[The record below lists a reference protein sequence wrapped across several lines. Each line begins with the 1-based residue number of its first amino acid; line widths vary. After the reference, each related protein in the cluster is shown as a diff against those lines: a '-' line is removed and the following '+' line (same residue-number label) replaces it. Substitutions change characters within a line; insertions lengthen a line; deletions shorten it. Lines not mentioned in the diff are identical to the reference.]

1 MKSKTLRFNTKNK
14 TKKKNKIQIGGS
26 DFSAEPLIGEISE
39 RMYFLPNQNN
49 EVYGFD
55 ISRVTQ
61 ELYSAEKPI
70 VKPGLSIT
78 GRVLQIENLGG
89 STSTEPILPGMEE
102 QASTMMYLNKDE
114 ILNDSYLVLNS
125 LHGMHINNLK
135 TVPANTIIC
144 FLSSIDYLIFSNPPQ
159 ANGVFDFIRELNEEK
174 YVQLFQKNIAL
185 TDQDLSYTT
194 YKDEL
199 GERNIYSHLPVYNC
213 FLDSMWYFPGQ
224 LYPDLNNNLSHN
236 DPLVGGIDFISYDSQ
251 KKNIFYAEDSNYYY
265 YQNIQ
270 DKHFVAGQTEPY
282 SKILSELVNYEK
294 TDMNKKYKLIIVS
307 SCRPLEQYDK
317 KNFLSLEVYTYHLN
331 KRLKYSKT
339 TVYNSDVKLTPQC
352 SYISSQKYYLVNK
365 QIGSVFLNN
374 ETKNDN
380 YSGKIPRLQKIYYN
394 IINNHDVYRGGEL
407 IYLSGLS
414 FIKLYK
420 FLLKLGETNEE
431 KQTQII
437 RGLIRSCYQILN
449 DNFIKFM
456 EGLYNLTIM
465 TKSDDPEECKFKDIF
480 QYMRDLNHLLSRNS
494 PLLGIFMHHRIDEY
508 YSNYHHRQY
517 YSSMETDTGSPTT
530 SIEGVPS
537 RRNTILYKS
546 IISLDE
552 EIEPR
557 IKTLLL
563 GNKTIIRTTDVYKY
577 NYINKIVIFK
587 DLEITGQGQEVEPQ
601 GLIDFLL
608 GVFPKLKILI
618 FRNCYTSQISF
629 NITQKNTTIK
639 ELKIINANVIINKL
653 SNLTNLE
660 NYEIV
665 NNEGIMNVIID
676 SNMKKLNYI
685 HLEHLS
691 NLQNINITN
700 KKFSMERLSLVGNL
714 ENLKNL
720 RIETKKLNEL
730 SIRDCNL
737 NLSPNFKIDTPDY
750 FKCKLLE
757 LVNTKIKISLL
768 ETLLTNPIKII
779 FYRKYASLK
788 MNHIDIIGTNAKK
801 KLLNIIY
808 NNASVEILYIAI
820 DNNLLNINNS
830 DLAGWRKK
838 KNKVSILSDHLNQSL
853 SLKNR
858 NYFTVF

>member
-1 MKSKTLRFNTKNK
+1 MKSKTLRFTTKNK
-14 TKKKNKIQIGGS
+14 TKKNNKIQIGGS
-26 DFSAEPLIGEISE
+26 DFSEDALIREINE
-39 RMYFLPNQNN
+39 RMDFLPNQKN
-49 EVYGFD
+49 EVSEYN
-55 ISRVTQ
+55 ISRVAQ
-61 ELYSAEKPI
+61 DLYRREKPI
-70 VKPGLSIT
+70 IKPGLSIT

-89 STSTEPILPGMEE
+89 TTSTDYKNAGMRE
-102 QASTMMYLNKDE
+102 QASTMMDLNELE
-114 ILNDSYLVLNS
+114 ILQDSYLVLNT
-125 LHGMHINNLK
+125 LHGMHSNNLK

-144 FLSSIDYLIFSNPPQ
+144 FLSSIDYLIYSNPVKN
-159 ANGVFDFIRELNEEK
+159 NGVFDFIEGLNKDK
-174 YVQLFQKNIAL
+174 YIQLFKKNIAL
-185 TDQDLSYTT
+185 TDQDLSFTT
-194 YKDEL
+194 YNDDL
-199 GERNIYSHLPVYNC
+199 GERTIYSHLPVYNC

-236 DPLVGGIDFISYDSQ
+236 DPLVGGIDFISYDHQ
-251 KKNIFYAEDSNYYY
+251 KQNFIYAEDSNYYH
-265 YQNIQ
+265 YQNIK
-270 DKHFVAGQTEPY
+270 DKYFVEGETNDY
-282 SKILSELVNYEK
+282 RIILSDLVNYEK
-294 TDMNKKYKLIIVS
+294 TDMNKKYKLILVS
-307 SCRPLEQYDK
+307 SCRQLEQYDK
-317 KNFLSLEVYTYHLN
+317 RHFLSLEVYTYHLN
-331 KRLKYSKT
+331 KRLKNTKLNDYSS
-339 TVYNSDVKLTPQC
+339 NVKLTPQC
-352 SYISSQKYYLVNK
+352 AYISSQKYYIVNR
-365 QIGSVFLNN
+365 QFGAIFLNN
-374 ETKNDN
+374 KTKNDN
-380 YSGKIPRLQKIYYN
+380 YSGKIPRLQKIYN
-394 IINNHDVYRGGEL
+394 EDAYREGEL
-407 IYLSGLS
+407 IYLSSLS
-414 FIKLYK
+414 FMKLYK
-420 FLLKLGETNEE
+420 FLAKLGEKSQE

-437 RGLIRSCYQILN
+437 RGLIFSCYKILN

-456 EGLYNLTIM
+456 EGLYNFTIM
-465 TKSDDPEECKFKDIF
+465 TKSYDPEDCKFKDIF
-480 QYMRDLNHLLSRNS
+480 KYMRDLNHLLGRNS
-494 PLLGIFMHHRIDEY
+494 PLLGIFMHHKIDEY

-517 YSSMETDTGSPTT
+517 YSGMVTDTGLPTT
-530 SIEGVPS
+530 SFEGDPS

-546 IISLDE
+546 IISLDVK
-552 EIEPR
+552 IDQR

-563 GNKTIIRTTDVYKY
+563 GNKTIIRTSDVYKY
-577 NYINKIVIFK
+577 NYINKIVIFR
-587 DLEITGQGQEVEPQ
+587 DLEITGQEVGPQ

-608 GVFPKLKILI
+608 GVFPKLRILI
-618 FRNCYTSQISF
+618 FRNCYKSQISF

-639 ELKIINANVIINKL
+639 ELKIINANVIINKI

-660 NYEIV
+660 NYEII
-665 NNEGIMNVIID
+665 NNEGIMNVMID

-737 NLSPNFKIDTPDY
+737 NLSTDFKIDIPDY

-757 LVNTKIKISLL
+757 LVNTKITISLL
-768 ETLLTNPIKII
+768 ETLLTNPRKII

-808 NNASVEILYIAI
+808 DNASAEIFYITI
-820 DNNLLNINNS
+820 GDSLLNIENT

-838 KNKVSILSDHLNQSL
+838 KNKVVILSDHLNQSL